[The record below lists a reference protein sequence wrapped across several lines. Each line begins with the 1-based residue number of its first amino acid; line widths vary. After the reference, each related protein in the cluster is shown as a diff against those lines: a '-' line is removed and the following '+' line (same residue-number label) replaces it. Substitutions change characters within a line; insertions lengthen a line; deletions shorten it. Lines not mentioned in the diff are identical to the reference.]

1 MHDTGFV
8 SECYCVSD
16 CIPQSVISS
25 IYVSLDF
32 CLLAILI
39 LEHEDLQEDF
49 HNVCVSSSGGCK
61 TNVQHVCRS

>member
-1 MHDTGFV
+1 MHDKGFV

-39 LEHEDLQEDF
+39 LEHEDLQED
-49 HNVCVSSSGGCK
+49 VSQCLRFFVWGL
-61 TNVQHVCRS
+61 